1 MTFGIDAPGIAR
13 IRYSGITIPHTQQIH
28 VKFAETP
35 TPGVEPV
42 LETAGGSPVGF
53 VEGVTTFIDLCMQS
67 QYNADTTFGFAEVY
81 AIDEET
87 GLRTF
92 LYTTNINLTGS
103 NAAENVPI
111 TEGIWVFKS
120 TVGKP
125 IKIYEMEGVY
135 FADARNVGIVPADER
150 QDVID
155 YILSPENIVYGRTDG
170 WPLAFQTFTSK
181 ENDVLRRLN
190 GFTNT

>member
-1 MTFGIDAPGIAR
+1 MAFGIDAPGIVR

-42 LETAGGSPVGF
+42 LETSGSAPINF
-53 VEGVTTFIDLCMQS
+53 VDGVTDFIDLCMQS
-67 QYNADTTFGFAEVY
+67 QYNEDTTFGFAEVY

-103 NAAENVPI
+103 NAAANVPI

-135 FADARNVGIVPADER
+135 SADARNVGIVPADER

-155 YILSPENIVYGRTDG
+155 YILSADNIVYGRTDG

>member
-1 MTFGIDAPGIAR
+1 MALGVDAPGIVR

-35 TPGVEPV
+35 VPGVDPT
-42 LETAGGSPVGF
+42 LETAGGSPIGF
-53 VEGVTTFIDLCMQS
+53 VAGVTSFIDLCMQS

-81 AIDEET
+81 AIDQET
-87 GLRTF
+87 GIRTF
-92 LYTTNINLTGS
+92 IYTTNINLVGS
-103 NAAENVPI
+103 NAAENVPLV
-111 TEGIWVFKS
+111 EGVWVFKS

-135 FADARNVGIVPADER
+135 FADSRNVGVVPPDER

-155 YILSPENIVYGRTDG
+155 YILSDDNIVYGRTDG

-181 ENDVLRRLN
+181 QNDVLRRLN
-190 GFTNT
+190 GYVAT